1 MAGGKETPRQKM
13 IGMMYLVLTALLAL
27 NVSKQ
32 ILDAFVAIEENI
44 QRGTITQLEKGNGN
58 RDELKTE
65 MSQSTKDEAG
75 QAKKAKI
82 KIYLDIINQIDSETG
97 KVIGLIDEIK
107 MLLLEKAKE
116 KVAVV
121 KDNDEKTVVWKK
133 YDKSDPIRPARLN
146 LMAVQAKDQFD
157 IPMHEIVGSDIKR
170 LDPSKEG
177 IKLWKAYN
185 NYRARLV
192 ELTGSYKEGER
203 KFSVKTKPIN
213 KFSSNA
219 DLDKQVRAMI
229 TGGGNKVNKE
239 DVEMLVGIYEELTK
253 QEIANHHEQK
263 DIHWMGR
270 TFDHAPLVGAIASL
284 SSLQNEILSARAKA
298 IGLLK
303 SKVTT
308 GQFSFNKIVGMGFT
322 DGTVFQQGDEV
333 TLSVFMGAFDSDK
346 QPQVKPDQGSL
357 IESKNGIAKIRVTAP
372 APGQELKLTGS
383 VAVADKNGTL
393 VWRDYGKD
401 ADNEI
406 KIMSV
411 KPGGSLEMPEYMVLY
426 RGYDNKIIPAASGV
440 VSFDINVA
448 GCPKVPTTIDGKK
461 GYILKPGPGVKSVV
475 VNLTGKDAKGK
486 SLPFGKWTYTVKPFP
501 NPEIKTMSVS
511 KSSGARINVGLPADS
526 PLKSP
531 AFQVLAVEVLGVD
544 NGQCSGGNIPGNI
557 VTKLKAGKSIGI
569 NVTVKNPLTG
579 STVIIPGALKVT
591 N

>member
-82 KIYLDIINQIDSETG
+82 KIYLDIINKIDAETG
-97 KVIGLIDEIK
+97 KVIGLIDEVKIL
-107 MLLLEKAKE
+107 MMEKAKE
-116 KVAVV
+116 QVSVV
-121 KDNDEKTVVWKK
+121 KDNDEKTIVWKK

-170 LDPSKEG
+170 LDPTKEG
-177 IKLWKAYN
+177 IKIWKAYN
-185 NYRARLV
+185 DYRAKLV

-203 KFSVKTKPIN
+203 KYSVKTKPIN
-213 KFSSNA
+213 KFTTNA

-253 QEIANHHEQK
+253 QEVADHHEQK

-284 SSLQNEILSARAKA
+284 SSLQNEVLSARAKA

-303 SKVTT
+303 SKVST
-308 GQFSFNKIVGMGFT
+308 GQYSFNKIMGLAYPETAVLSPGEEFEM
-322 DGTVFQQGDEV
+322 TV
-333 TLSVFMGAFDSDK
+333 MMAAFDSDK
-346 QPQVKPDQGSL
+346 QPQVKPGQGTL
-357 IESKNGIAKIRVTAP
+357 ARTENGQAIIKLRAPQNGDMNITGQVGIADKSGNVVWKEYTTKV
-372 APGQELKLTGS
+372 Q
-383 VAVADKNGTL
+383 VAAKAGAMEIPEFNILYKN
-393 VWRDYGKD
+393 
-401 ADNEI
+401 
-406 KIMSV
+406 
-411 KPGGSLEMPEYMVLY
+411 
-426 RGYDNKIIPAASGV
+426 YDNLIVPSASGV
-440 VSFDINVA
+440 VSSSISGGGARPGSKN
-448 GCPKVPTTIDGKK
+448 GIK
-461 GYILKPGPGVKSVV
+461 GYIVRPTGGKEVTLT
-475 VNLTGKDAKGK
+475 LTGKDAKGK
-486 SLPFGKWTYTVKPFP
+486 SVNFGSKTYKVKNFP
-501 NPEIKTMSVS
+501 PAKILTSSVS
-511 KSSGARINVGLPADS
+511 KSTGAKVTAGLGPDS
-526 PLKSP
+526 PINLGEYK
-531 AFQVLAVEVLGVD
+531 VLSVEVTGID
-544 NGQCSGGNIPGNI
+544 NGFVSGNVISAGLISKFK
-557 VTKLKAGKSIGI
+557 VGKSVGI
-569 NVTVKNPLTG
+569 AAVVKNPVTG
-579 STVIIPGALKVT
+579 QTETIPGVLKVT

>member
-65 MSQSTKDEAG
+65 MSDPQAEK
-75 QAKKAKI
+75 AKKAKI
-82 KIYLDIINQIDSETG
+82 KIYLDIINKIDAETG
-97 KVIGLIDEIK
+97 KVIGLIDEVKIL
-107 MLLLEKAKE
+107 MMEKAKE
-116 KVAVV
+116 QVNVA
-121 KDNDEKTVVWKK
+121 KDNDEKTIVWKK

-157 IPMHEIVGSDIKR
+157 IPMHEIVGSDIKK

-177 IKLWKAYN
+177 IKIWNAYN
-185 NYRARLV
+185 NYRAKLV
-192 ELTGSYKEGER
+192 ELTGSYKEGET
-203 KFSVKTKPIN
+203 KYNLKTKPIN
-213 KFSSNA
+213 KFKTNA

-253 QEIANHHEQK
+253 QEIADHHEQK
-263 DIHWMGR
+263 GIHWMGR

-303 SKVTT
+303 GKVTT

-333 TLSVFMGAFDSDK
+333 ILSVFMGAFDSDK
-346 QPQVKPDQGSL
+346 QPVVKPDQGTF
-357 IESKNGIAKIRVTAP
+357 IESKNGIAKIKLSAP
-372 APGQELKLTGS
+372 APGQELKLTGK
-383 VAVADKNGTL
+383 VAIADKSGNP
-393 VWRDYGKD
+393 VWRDYGMDK
-401 ADNEI
+401 DNEI

-426 RGYDNKIIPAASGV
+426 RGYDNKIVPAASGV
-440 VSFDINVA
+440 VSFDIGVS
-448 GCPKVPTTIDGKK
+448 GCGKVPTTINGKK
-461 GYILKPGPGVKSVV
+461 GYILKPGAGVKSVV
-475 VNLTGKDAKGK
+475 VTLTGKDAKGK
-486 SLPFGKWTYTVKPFP
+486 SLPFGKWNYVVKPFP
-501 NPEIKTMSVS
+501 KPEIKTASVS
-511 KSSGARINVGLPADS
+511 KGSGAKVIVGLPGDS
-526 PLKSP
+526 PLKDP
-531 AFQVLAVEVLGVD
+531 GFQVVAVEVLGVD
-544 NGQCSGGNIPGNI
+544 NGQCAGQNIPGAT
-557 VTKLKAGKSIGI
+557 VAKCKAGKSIGI
-569 NVTVKNPLTG
+569 NVTVRNPLTG
-579 STVIIPGALKVT
+579 STDIIPGALKVT